1 MDNTTI
7 ESENKNY
14 IHKECSIDKRLDI
27 TWDEYGNNVILSRC
41 CYTHPFAQFSISD
54 FLKLDDIIKFSCEE
68 RHYDI
73 KEAAKECISTCN
85 IKPEIK
91 VVNVGL
97 SRVCNLRCYHCY
109 LDGHHRDTPLMKKT
123 YFDTLYKIK
132 GHQLDKISLTD
143 NGEPFI
149 YYNEIILYLMSLS
162 TNDTKQV
169 EITTNLTLLDEK
181 RIKTLQKISNQT
193 NIKYTFI
200 VSLDGISKK
209 TFEATRI
216 GASWEK
222 VTRNLRYLT
231 KYFKYE
237 DIKVSYVIRK
247 PALVDAPF
255 AKSFFIKNFGLK
267 TDIYYDFY
275 DEDCKKYFL
284 DLKNFEFPMV
294 GNFLNL
300 LFKDKNTIYYSKCC
314 SLERNEI
321 KTDDFFKLK
330 SFNELPFS
338 RKKLQYSNCD
348 YLCDR
353 CFEEIKSID
362 LSCCTACN
370 LHCYNCVK
378 KDCDFINCEELNNSD
393 TLFKV
398 LNFLKNKGLD
408 SLSFDAN
415 GEIFIHYYRLI
426 DFLSE
431 LSTNN
436 FKKLSFITNGT
447 LLDVERIYRLKQIS
461 YQTGIGYNFIV
472 SLDGCTKETYE
483 ATRPGAN
490 FEKVIETIHNL
501 LKYFNVEIIFTVKKT
516 NLQDVNKIESF
527 IAKTFNNKIFNVSKV
542 YDHLDNDILN
552 MHEKGEI

>member
-1 MDNTTI
+1 MQFNFNCLYPKGALWITFDHFTQQI
-7 ESENKNY
+7 ELKRCLW
-14 IHKECSIDKRLDI
+14 HK
-27 TWDEYGNNVILSRC
+27 
-41 CYTHPFAQFSISD
+41 PFIKMSLNDYFNI
-54 FLKLDDIIKFSCEE
+54 DDIIYYSANFNFSTKNLIADGEK
-68 RHYDI
+68 I
-73 KEAAKECISTCN
+73 KCKNICSLPKEIRNVSVSISHA
-85 IKPEIK
+85 
-91 VVNVGL
+91 
-97 SRVCNLRCYHCY
+97 CNLNCYHCY
-109 LDGHHRDTPLMKKT
+109 FDGHHKDTPEMKKA

-132 GHQLDKISLTD
+132 GHQLDKILLTD

-149 YYNEIILYLMSLS
+149 YYDEIILYLMSLS

-169 EITTNLTLLDEK
+169 EITTNLTLLDEEK
-181 RIKTLQKISNQT
+181 IKTLQKISSQT

-222 VTRNLRYLT
+222 VTQNLRYLT

-255 AKSFFIKNFGLK
+255 AKSFFIKEFGLK

-284 DLKNFEFPMV
+284 NLKNIEFPMV
-294 GNFLNL
+294 GSSLNL

-330 SFNELPFS
+330 SFNELLFS
-338 RKKLQYSNCD
+338 RKKLQYSNCN

-353 CFEEIKSID
+353 CFEEDIKSID

-378 KDCDFINCEELNNSD
+378 KDCNFINCKELNNGD
-393 TLFKV
+393 ILFKV
-398 LNFLKNKGLD
+398 LNFLKNKGLE

-426 DFLSE
+426 NFLSD
-431 LSTNN
+431 LSINN

-447 LLDVERIYRLKQIS
+447 LLDAERIYRLKQIS
-461 YQTGIGYNFIV
+461 YQTGIEYSFIV

-483 ATRPGAN
+483 ATRPGAT

-516 NLQDVNKIESF
+516 NLQDADKIESF
-527 IAKTFNNKIFNVSKV
+527 IAKTFNNKIFNVSKL
-542 YDHLDNDILN
+542 YDLLDKDILN
-552 MHEKGEI
+552 MHERGEI